1 MNKEIEIVNYEDKDI
16 NLETN
21 KVTQKSLS
29 EILAPKIQAMG
40 LTPEQVKLSVL
51 NVVAKNPALEQ
62 ADKASTML
70 AVATALESKLSIDPM
85 DGEVA
90 FIPYSQG
97 VKSVTQIQVM
107 WKGYRG
113 FILRESAGVIDC
125 GGYEIK
131 EGDIKE
137 WDFIKNE
144 IILNDNFWNK
154 DFSYQ
159 RERMKKPT
167 IGYLGIVFLD
177 EKIYGQ
183 KNFGTFMDLEEIES
197 HKKTYGSKTKIND
210 FEYGRK
216 TVVKKVIRDNKHKFI
231 WNKDNQ
237 AVNTIL
243 EKDQSAV
250 DEKGNR
256 LYVENESN

>member
-90 FIPYSQG
+90 FIPYS
-97 VKSVTQIQVM
+97 
-107 WKGYRG
+107 
-113 FILRESAGVIDC
+113 
-125 GGYEIK
+125 
-131 EGDIKE
+131 
-137 WDFIKNE
+137 
-144 IILNDNFWNK
+144 
-154 DFSYQ
+154 
-159 RERMKKPT
+159 
-167 IGYLGIVFLD
+167 
-177 EKIYGQ
+177 
-183 KNFGTFMDLEEIES
+183 
-197 HKKTYGSKTKIND
+197 
-210 FEYGRK
+210 
-216 TVVKKVIRDNKHKFI
+216 
-231 WNKDNQ
+231 
-237 AVNTIL
+237 
-243 EKDQSAV
+243 
-250 DEKGNR
+250 
-256 LYVENESN
+256 